1 MHELLIEIREWLVFA
16 IDAGILW
23 ILIVEY
29 YYDAKVFEAVLLK
42 KVITKRHLKKAK
54 EVAVNETET
63 TKTVNNDVQLPTVP
77 PPNGTN

>member
-1 MHELLIEIREWLVFA
+1 MHELLIEIREWLVFI

-23 ILIVEY
+23 ILVVEY

-54 EVAVNETET
+54 EVTQNETET
-63 TKTVNNDVQLPTVP
+63 TKASSNDVQLPIVP
-77 PPNGTN
+77 PSNSIN